1 MKKSP
6 TVAILQSDSR
16 TVRSLASSL
25 CHHFHAI
32 HAVRSIEELR
42 ETIAKHRPEVA
53 ILDVEMAPLSEIKQL
68 HREFSGVSIV
78 ATHRL
83 ADEGMWTAAIDAG
96 AEDVCCSRDPSAI
109 VNSALRYAPI
119 VAQRAAA

>member
-1 MKKSP
+1 MKKSL

-32 HAVRSIEELR
+32 HAARSIEELR
-42 ETIAKHRPEVA
+42 QMIVKHRPEVA
-53 ILDVEMAPLSEIKQL
+53 ILDVEIAPISEIERL
-68 HREFSGVSIV
+68 HREFTSVCIV

-83 ADEGMWTAAIDAG
+83 ADEEMWTAALNAG
-96 AEDVCCSRDPSAI
+96 ASDICSSRDTPSI
-109 VNSALRYAPI
+109 VSSALRYAPSLTH
-119 VAQRAAA
+119 RAAA